1 MSNFFNSMNIS
12 ASGLTA
18 QRLRMNVIAENVA
31 NINTTRT
38 AEGQAYRRKTVVLG
52 EKLLSFS
59 AHFKAGLDQNTGAG
73 VEVLSIETD
82 QSPLKLV
89 YDPSHPD
96 ADPEGYVQMPNVDT
110 AKEMVDMIA
119 ASRAYEANVTVLNA
133 FKQIAMKALEIGR

>member
-1 MSNFFNSMNIS
+1 
-12 ASGLTA
+12 
-18 QRLRMNVIAENVA
+18 VIAENVA

>member
-31 NINTTRT
+31 NMNTTRT
-38 AEGQAYRRKTVVLG
+38 AEGEAYRRKTVVL
-52 EKLLSFS
+52 SQRSSPFS
-59 AHFKAGLDQNTGAG
+59 EHFKVAKNTGVG
-73 VEVLSIETD
+73 VEVIAIETD

-133 FKQIAMKALEIGR
+133 FKQMAMKALEIGR